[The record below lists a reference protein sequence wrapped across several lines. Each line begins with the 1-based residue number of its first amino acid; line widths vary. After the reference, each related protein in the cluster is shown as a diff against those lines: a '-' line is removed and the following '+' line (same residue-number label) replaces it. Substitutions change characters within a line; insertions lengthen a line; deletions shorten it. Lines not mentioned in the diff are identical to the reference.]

1 MNAIDRACV
10 NAGRVFGADAR
21 FRDDVGHRGL
31 FSFPGSDTT
40 SVAHEARSVCP
51 ILPLF
56 RRANYSN
63 PNGGDASQCSLY
75 IRRAAAYDEPV
86 KRLLPPALF
95 LGLLVALQLAIG
107 QVNISN
113 PRTPKSQVDDR
124 LPDGS
129 SRTMAMV
136 KNDQERSLEDIAKI
150 REAADEMEKELSKSE
165 FLVSLT
171 ALKRAEEIEE
181 LAKDIQNRLK
191 RRR

>member
-1 MNAIDRACV
+1 
-10 NAGRVFGADAR
+10 
-21 FRDDVGHRGL
+21 L
-31 FSFPGSDTT
+31 
-40 SVAHEARSVCP
+40 
-51 ILPLF
+51 
-56 RRANYSN
+56 
-63 PNGGDASQCSLY
+63 LY
-75 IRRAAAYDEPV
+75 IRRSGAYHERV
-86 KRLLPPALF
+86 KRLLFPALF
-95 LGLLVALQLAIG
+95 LGVLAALQLAIG
-107 QVNISN
+107 QVNVSN
-113 PRTPKSQVDDR
+113 PRTPRSQVDDR

-150 REAADEMEKELSKSE
+150 KTAVAEMEEELSKSE

>member
-1 MNAIDRACV
+1 
-10 NAGRVFGADAR
+10 
-21 FRDDVGHRGL
+21 
-31 FSFPGSDTT
+31 
-40 SVAHEARSVCP
+40 
-51 ILPLF
+51 
-56 RRANYSN
+56 
-63 PNGGDASQCSLY
+63 
-75 IRRAAAYDEPV
+75 V
-86 KRLLPPALF
+86 KRLLSPALF

-107 QVNISN
+107 QVNVSN

-136 KNDQERSLEDIAKI
+136 KDDQERSLEDVAKI
-150 REAADEMEKELSKSE
+150 QEAAAELEKELSKSE

-181 LAKDIQNRLK
+181 LASDIQNRLK

>member
-1 MNAIDRACV
+1 
-10 NAGRVFGADAR
+10 
-21 FRDDVGHRGL
+21 
-31 FSFPGSDTT
+31 
-40 SVAHEARSVCP
+40 
-51 ILPLF
+51 
-56 RRANYSN
+56 
-63 PNGGDASQCSLY
+63 
-75 IRRAAAYDEPV
+75 V

-136 KNDQERSLEDIAKI
+136 KDDQERSLEDIAKI
-150 REAADEMEKELSKSE
+150 KEAAAEVEKELSKSE

>member
-1 MNAIDRACV
+1 VR
-10 NAGRVFGADAR
+10 
-21 FRDDVGHRGL
+21 
-31 FSFPGSDTT
+31 
-40 SVAHEARSVCP
+40 
-51 ILPLF
+51 
-56 RRANYSN
+56 
-63 PNGGDASQCSLY
+63 
-75 IRRAAAYDEPV
+75 
-86 KRLLPPALF
+86 RLLYPALL
-95 LGLLVALQLAIG
+95 LGLLAALQLAVG
-107 QVNISN
+107 QVNVSN

-150 REAADEMEKELSKSE
+150 KSAVAEMEEELSKSE

-171 ALKRAEEIEE
+171 AIKRAEEIQE